1 MSDSTY
7 VDEKKALDS
16 HENEC
21 VAVESNK
28 RGRDLPPE
36 RQREF
41 SVQMVELL
49 GGYIFPKSLAE
60 ALRALD
66 FGEVQPIL
74 QKAEGDKRNYTERIA
89 QLRALEYIEFE
100 AAKGTLKNTARQIVG
115 SHFKHHGV
123 EVIRKWEAP
132 VREALGG
139 SLVSRALLTARQDGE
154 LIKRIKMRPD
164 ASQFQLFFENRY
176 YDRMQM
182 AGKVY
187 WRSREEKQDR

>member
-1 MSDSTY
+1 
-7 VDEKKALDS
+7 
-16 HENEC
+16 
-21 VAVESNK
+21 
-28 RGRDLPPE
+28 
-36 RQREF
+36 
-41 SVQMVELL
+41 MVELL

-139 SLVSRALLTARQDGE
+139 SLVSRALLRARQDGE
-154 LIKRIKMRPD
+154 LFKRIKMRPD
-164 ASQFQLFFENRY
+164 ASRFQLLFEDRY
-176 YDRMQM
+176 YYRMQM
-182 AGKVY
+182 AGKTY
-187 WRSREEKQDR
+187 CRSREEKQDR